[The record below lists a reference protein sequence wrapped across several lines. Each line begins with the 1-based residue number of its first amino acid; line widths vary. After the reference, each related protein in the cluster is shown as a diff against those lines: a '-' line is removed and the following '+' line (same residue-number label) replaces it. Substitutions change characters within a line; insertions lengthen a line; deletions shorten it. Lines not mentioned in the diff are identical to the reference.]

1 MKAGDDAVE
10 DQGRVALDRHQ
21 ASVRK
26 AWSSGAGR
34 TPADPLFKRFAIP
47 REWRV
52 KDVGGG
58 S

>member
-1 MKAGDDAVE
+1 ME

-26 AWSSGAGR
+26 VWSSGAGR